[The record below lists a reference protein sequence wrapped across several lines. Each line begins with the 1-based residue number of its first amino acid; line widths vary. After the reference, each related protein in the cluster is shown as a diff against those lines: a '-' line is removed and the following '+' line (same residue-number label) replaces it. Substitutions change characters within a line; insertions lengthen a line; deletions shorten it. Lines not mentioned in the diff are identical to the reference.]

1 VPHARPARINELHH
15 VVLNCVCDGVDIQLL
30 GDTTPETENPI

>member
-1 VPHARPARINELHH
+1 

-30 GDTTPETENPI
+30 GDTPETENLT